1 MACVIATLV
10 VDGKPQGANGF
21 LIRMR
26 TPDGKLV
33 PGITI
38 GDMGGKTIGNDLDNA
53 WVRFTNVMLPKTA
66 LLNRYSMSREVVV
79 CAREMLFAHDQYA
92 LVRTQQKNVHFH
104 SLCVLLQVMSSTAN
118 TFKAKR
124 AFATSP

>member
-26 TPDGKLV
+26 TADGKLL

-66 LLNRYSMSREVVV
+66 LLNRYGMSRAVVV
-79 CAREMLFAHDQYA
+79 S
-92 LVRTQQKNVHFH
+92 VRTT
-104 SLCVLLQVMSSTAN
+104 LCA
-118 TFKAKR
+118 
-124 AFATSP
+124 

>member
-53 WVRFTNVMLPKTA
+53 WVRFTNVMIPKTA
-66 LLNRYSMSREVVV
+66 LMNPYSVSREVIV
-79 CAREMLFAHDQYA
+79 CCHEALIAHNA
-92 LVRTQQKNVHFH
+92 CTLVCTQKNSRKLKLPLPPSV
-104 SLCVLLQVMSSTAN
+104 CCC
-118 TFKAKR
+118 R
-124 AFATSP
+124 